1 MEVQNLKVL
10 AGVVTYNPELSRLK
24 ENLATLVN
32 QVDELYIFDNGSD
45 NVAEIEN
52 LLDQYARKI
61 VLHKE
66 GKNAGIAFALKNIM
80 KFAKECKFDWVLSVD
95 QDSVL
100 DSHLVDK
107 YKTEISKHKND
118 DIGMLTCLIKDRNF
132 EDASVEKQEEDVKEV
147 PICITS
153 AALTNVKNYFLT
165 SGYDSELFIDLV
177 DTDICLSLRE
187 KGFKILRIN
196 YLGIYHEIGHGV
208 NKKILWKNV
217 IVHNSNIFREYYMAR
232 NTIILQRKHPNVYSR
247 KTMIKGLSLNFLI
260 IVLFEKDK
268 LKRLRNYFR
277 GIQAGKVRS

>member
-45 NVAEIEN
+45 NVVEIEN

-80 KFAKECKFDWVLSVD
+80 KFAKECKFDWVLSVY

-232 NTIILQRKHPNVYSR
+232 NTIIFQRKHPNVYSR

-277 GIQAGKVRS
+277 GIQDGKVRS